1 MIFSMIPSMG
11 LYYNHCVL
19 DPFGHELRTN
29 MNINTLKSIPFQLVY
44 SSFLS
49 FVSTFR
55 DNKSPKCTKL
65 F

>member
-1 MIFSMIPSMG
+1 MIFFTISSMG

-29 MNINTLKSIPFQLVY
+29 MNINTLKTVLFHLVY